1 MNYEKLFTPFY
12 INKMRVKNRIVFSPM
27 GTGSANTDGTMT
39 TEEIDYFE
47 ERARGGAGM
56 LILGCKYVDRK
67 LAETGG
73 LLNMPYCIPRLD
85 ELCQSV
91 HRYGAKMCA
100 QISCGTG
107 KNVMS
112 VGKQPVYSASP
123 NPLFC
128 NPDLL
133 TEELSVEEIK
143 EVMKNVAVSARIVVK
158 SGFDAIEIHG
168 HAGYLIDQFMSPIWN
183 RRTDEYGGSFEN
195 RMRFPLEMVRTIREE
210 VGPDFPIL
218 YRIALDHRFP
228 GGRTLDESMA
238 IIKALEAE
246 GVDALDIDAGAYETM
261 DYVFPTAYLGDAC
274 MEYVCAP
281 ARKNVKI
288 PLLNS
293 GNHDPETALRLIE
306 SGNADFVMMGR
317 PLIADPELPNKL
329 KTGRREDVRPC
340 LRCNEEC
347 IGRMRRRGSKISCS
361 VNIQVLQEKRFK
373 IEKAEESHK
382 VAVIGAG
389 PAGLEAA
396 RVTALRGHKV
406 TVFEKEKTIGGQVSA
421 IATSFFKIKL
431 KELITWYGLQLEKLG
446 VEVKLGTAIEPD
458 SEQLA
463 GFDEIIISTGAVPL
477 VPSIPGIDGANVI
490 SVIDAHKDKSL
501 LKGDKIVICGGGLSG
516 CDSALEL
523 TAEHNKNVTI
533 IEMLPEIGKDIFSIN
548 AITLMRMLKDNGVKA
563 LVNSRVTAIDQQG
576 VHITSP
582 DGTTTIQADTVITA
596 LGMKKNDTLALALAD
611 KYPTKVIFAGD
622 CDKIGK
628 VGSAIAAGFNAGM
641 SI

>member
-39 TEEIDYFE
+39 MEEIDYFE

-73 LLNMPYCIPRLD
+73 LLNKPYCILGLD
-85 ELCQSV
+85 ALCQSV
-91 HRYGAKMCA
+91 QRYGAKMCA

-112 VGKQPVYSASP
+112 IGKQPIYSASP

-128 NPDLL
+128 NSDLL

-143 EVMKNVAVSARIVVK
+143 EVMENVAVSAQIVVD

-195 RMRFPLEMVRTIREE
+195 RMRFPLEMVRTIREV

-228 GGRTLDESMA
+228 GGRTLEESME

-281 ARKNVKI
+281 ARKHVKI

-306 SGNADFVMMGR
+306 SGNADFVMLGR

-340 LRCNEEC
+340 IRCNEEC
-347 IGRMRRRGSKISCS
+347 IGRMRRRRTKISCS

-373 IEKAEESHK
+373 IEKAEEAHK

-396 RVTALRGHKV
+396 RVAALRGHQV

-421 IATSFFKIKL
+421 IATPSFKSKL
-431 KELITWYGLQLEKLG
+431 KELITWYGIQLQKLG
-446 VEVKLGTAIEPD
+446 VEVKLGEVIKAND
-458 SEQLA
+458 NQLSEY
-463 GFDEIIISTGAVPL
+463 DEIIVGTGAITL
-477 VPSIPGIDGANVI
+477 VPPIPGIDGSNVI

-501 LKGDKIVICGGGLSG
+501 IKGDNIVICGGGLSG

-523 TAEHNKNVTI
+523 ASEHDKKVTI
-533 IEMLPEIGKDIFSIN
+533 VEMLPEIGKDVFSIN
-548 AITLMRMLKDNGVKA
+548 AITLMRMLKENGVKM
-563 LVNSRVTAIDQQG
+563 LTNCRVTGIDKTG
-576 VHITSP
+576 VHCTSS
-582 DGTTTIQADTVITA
+582 DGAVTISADTVITA
-596 LGMKKNDTLALALAD
+596 FGMEKNNSLALALAD
-611 KYPTKVIFAGD
+611 RYPTKVIIIGD

-628 VGSAIAAGFNAGM
+628 VGNAIAAGFNAGM

>member
-1 MNYEKLFTPFY
+1 MKYDLLFTPFN

-27 GTGSANTDGTMT
+27 GIGLSNTDGTIT
-39 TEEIDYFE
+39 AEEIDYFE

-56 LILGCKYVDRK
+56 LILGCRFVDRK

-73 LLNMPYCIPRLD
+73 LLNKSYCIPGLD
-85 ELCQSV
+85 ALCQSV

-128 NPDLL
+128 NSDLL
-133 TEELSVEEIK
+133 TEELSAEEIK
-143 EVMKNVAVSARIVVK
+143 EIMENVAVSARIVVNA
-158 SGFDAIEIHG
+158 GFDAIEIHG

-195 RMRFPLEMVRTIREE
+195 RMRFPLEMVRVIRKA

-228 GGRTLDESMA
+228 GGRTLEESME
-238 IIKALEAE
+238 IIKVLEAG
-246 GVDALDIDAGAYETM
+246 GVDALDIDAGAYESM

-274 MEYVCAP
+274 MAYVCAP
-281 ARKNVKI
+281 ARKQVKI

-306 SGNADFVMMGR
+306 SGDADFVMMGR

-329 KTGRREDVRPC
+329 KKGRREDVRPC

-347 IGRMRRRGSKISCS
+347 IGRMRRRGTKISCS
-361 VNIQVLQEKRFK
+361 VNIRVLQEKRFK
-373 IEKAEESHK
+373 IEKAEEPHK

-396 RVTALRGHKV
+396 RVAALRGHKV
-406 TVFEKEKTIGGQVSA
+406 TVFEKENVIGGQVGV
-421 IATSFFKIKL
+421 IATSSFKAKL
-431 KELITWYGLQLEKLG
+431 RELIAWYGVQLQKLG
-446 VEVKLGTAIEPD
+446 VEVKLGMLIKPD
-458 SEQLA
+458 DNQLSEY
-463 GFDEIIISTGAVPL
+463 DEIIVGTGAVPL
-477 VPSIPGIDGANVI
+477 VPPIPGLAGANVLN
-490 SVIDAHKDKSL
+490 VLEAHRDKSFI
-501 LKGDKIVICGGGLSG
+501 KGDNVVICGGGLSG
-516 CDSALEL
+516 CDLALEL
-523 TAEHNKNVTI
+523 AAEHGKKVTI
-533 IEMLPEIGKDIFSIN
+533 VEMLPEIGKDILSIN
-548 AITLMRMLKDNGVKA
+548 AISLLRLLNEHGVKI
-563 LVNSRVTAIDQQG
+563 LVNSRVTAIDQSG

-582 DGTTTIQADTVITA
+582 EGTVMIEADTVITA
-596 LGMKKNDTLALALAD
+596 FGMKENNGLALALLE
-611 KYPTKVIFAGD
+611 KYPDKVTVVGD

-628 VGSAIAAGFNAGM
+628 VGNAIAAGFYAGM